1 MSSPHRKHPNAS
13 RFASAIACACAIAAL
28 TLLTSAALA
37 QEQHPPVEGLAVL
50 PRDLSPWSMFM
61 NADVVVKAVMI
72 GLVFASIVTWT
83 VWLAKTI
90 ELLKARRQARAALAA
105 LNSIQT
111 LRTVKPSN
119 LKEPAASFCA
129 AAIAEFRLTD
139 GIKNKD
145 GLKERVASRLERLEA
160 AFSRRIN
167 RGTGVLATIGATA
180 PFVGLF
186 GTVWGIMN
194 SFIGI
199 SKSQTTNLAV
209 VAPGIAEAL
218 LATALGLAAAIPAVV
233 IYNFFARQITGY
245 RAALSDNVG
254 RSASTCQSRSRSR
267 ADDPRGGVTDL
278 RI

>member
-1 MSSPHRKHPNAS
+1 
-13 RFASAIACACAIAAL
+13 
-28 TLLTSAALA
+28 
-37 QEQHPPVEGLAVL
+37 
-50 PRDLSPWSMFM
+50 M

-129 AAIAEFRLTD
+129 AAIAEFRLTE
-139 GIKNKD
+139 GIKNKG

-160 AFSRRIN
+160 AIQPPDQSRDRRSRHHWRDRTLRRPVRHGMGHHEQLHRHLEITNNQPRGRRAGHCRGTAGDRPGARSRDSRRCHLQFLRASDHGLS
-167 RGTGVLATIGATA
+167 RGAFRHI
-180 PFVGLF
+180 
-186 GTVWGIMN
+186 
-194 SFIGI
+194 
-199 SKSQTTNLAV
+199 
-209 VAPGIAEAL
+209 
-218 LATALGLAAAIPAVV
+218 
-233 IYNFFARQITGY
+233 
-245 RAALSDNVG
+245 G

-278 RI
+278 RV

>member
-1 MSSPHRKHPNAS
+1 
-13 RFASAIACACAIAAL
+13 
-28 TLLTSAALA
+28 
-37 QEQHPPVEGLAVL
+37 
-50 PRDLSPWSMFM
+50 M

-105 LNSIQT
+105 LNAIQT

-129 AAIAEFRLTD
+129 AAIAEFRLTE

-160 AFSRRIN
+160 AFSRGIN
-167 RGTGVLATIGATA
+167 RGIGATA

-245 RAALSDNVG
+245 RAALSDT
-254 RSASTCQSRSRSR
+254 SAEVLRLVSRDHDRELTIR
-267 ADDPRGGVTDL
+267 AAE
-278 RI
+278 